1 MPERDHLRAALSGV
15 CLALALAAHAAFAQ
29 RGTGPYPAIME
40 TDPGLA
46 THTVYRPAA
55 LDAFGDSRRLPIVS
69 WGNGGCANAGDSA
82 RNFLT
87 EIASHGILVIAVGP
101 IVGARPKSSSL
112 PAPNAPPRFAP
123 ATKAGQLTQA
133 IDWAVAEN
141 ARGGSRYFGKLDT
154 NAIAIMGYS
163 CGGLQALAQSLDT
176 RIRTLVLL
184 NSGVLPE
191 SERRPGMDVTKGIL
205 AKLHVPV
212 AYIAGGPSDIAY
224 KNAADDVS
232 RIHNTPVFFAN
243 LDVGHAGTYGEP
255 NGGAYAGVASAWL
268 EWQLLGDK
276 KAAKTFVGDDCRL
289 CVDSKWTV
297 EKHGID

>member
-1 MPERDHLRAALSGV
+1 MPERYDLRAVLSSV
-15 CLALALAAHAAFAQ
+15 CLTLALTAHAALAQ
-29 RGTGPYPAIME
+29 KGTGPYPAIME
-40 TDPGLA
+40 TDKGLP

-55 LDAFGDSRRLPIVS
+55 LNAFGSSRRLPIVS

-82 RNFLT
+82 RKFLT
-87 EIASHGILVIAVGP
+87 EIASHGLLVIAVGP
-101 IVGARPKSSSL
+101 IVGARPEPSSA
-112 PAPNAPPRFAP
+112 PPPNAPPRFAP
-123 ATKAGQLTQA
+123 ATRAGQLTQA
-133 IDWAVAEN
+133 IDWAVAEST
-141 ARGGSRYFGKLDT
+141 RSGSQYFGKLDT
-154 NAIAIMGYS
+154 SEIAIMGYS

-191 SERRPGMDVTKGIL
+191 SERRPGMDVTKDVL

-232 RIHNTPVFFAN
+232 RIHGAPVFFGN
-243 LDVGHAGTYGEP
+243 IDVGHAGTYQEP
-255 NGGAYAGVASAWL
+255 NGGAYGAVASAWL

-276 KAAKTFVGDDCRL
+276 KAAKTFVGADCRL
-289 CVDSKWTV
+289 CIDPKWTV